1 MPSYFKKFEN
11 DNVVRMQDGSV
22 IHTSMEDA
30 EEELRLVHKAMGQIQ
45 ELLEQEIF
53 LPVIQDSDNYYGDK
67 FEDAYSELYAAVE
80 DFAKICSDKYWGMVN
95 TNRSNNESYF
105 SKRRNKRE
113 SY

>member
-1 MPSYFKKFEN
+1 MSNYFRKFEN
-11 DNVVRMQDGSV
+11 DNVVRMPDGSV

-45 ELLEQEIF
+45 DLIEEEIF
-53 LPVIQDSDNYYGDK
+53 IPVIQDSDNYYGDK

-80 DFAKICSDKYWGMVN
+80 DFAKICSDKYRGIVN
-95 TNRSNNESYF
+95 SNRSNNESYLGR
-105 SKRRNKRE
+105 RRNKRN

>member
-11 DNVVRMQDGSV
+11 DNVVRMPDGSV

-45 ELLEQEIF
+45 DLIEDEIF
-53 LPVIQDSDNYYGDK
+53 IPIIQDSDNYYGDK

-80 DFAKICSDKYWGMVN
+80 DFAKICSDKYWAIVN
-95 TNRSNNESYF
+95 SNRSNNESYF
-105 SKRRNKRE
+105 SKRRNKRK